1 MRVALPRWSSM
12 LVACLLGCVCHVKTA
27 LWSTYWVPF
36 YSPFALV
43 FWFVLFVLLA
53 VLRHDRPRLFPA
65 FDEKGKAWFI
75 ACNSCITV
83 TGCAGQYIS
92 YKFWKNGSC
101 WILPLRRWLGYPF
114 VRPLFL
120 CFVYQPWVCHQV
132 QCLRLSPLYRSSEML
147 LCWRAILYQLS
158 VLHGHPLLF
167 AVLVIPDRW
176 NNMSW
181 RYLGKVG
188 VEVLPFFV
196 VFFLFF
202 CRAVDGRC

>member
-1 MRVALPRWSSM
+1 MSSRLYLSHEDCCLVGVLGTI
-12 LVACLLGCVCHVKTA
+12 LVAICPCFLVCSVCTPCYSLG
-27 LWSTYWVPF
+27 WPS
-36 YSPFALV
+36 
-43 FWFVLFVLLA
+43 LFVSC
-53 VLRHDRPRLFPA
+53 VSW
-65 FDEKGKAWFI
+65 KGKAWFI

-83 TGCAGQYIS
+83 TGCIGQYIS

-120 CFVYQPWVCHQV
+120 CFVCQPWVCHQV
-132 QCLRLSPLYRSSEML
+132 ECLRLSPLYRSSEML
-147 LCWRAILYQLS
+147 LCWKALLYQLS

-188 VEVLPFFV
+188 LEVLPLLCCFLLVFV
-196 VFFLFF
+196 P
-202 CRAVDGRC
+202 CC